1 MPLETT
7 RLGRHT
13 SGPTASRIE
22 DAIRIEVSR
31 DGECRLL
38 ASLASLFGGPC
49 GLVGS
54 TVVRATIS
62 PTAALLLPLVAS
74 LLAVCLVLHCCAGM
88 MVMSDKITMA
98 AADGINLG
106 VENGTSLV
114 AKAYLRTTCT
124 CTCTCTCPCIV
135 RRAPMVE
142 PSAAAAVACLPD
154 GCGSAR
160 EAASAAA
167 ASPASVTAPC
177 TRRASLD
184 ADLPAAWRGTNE
196 AVRDLH
202 RNLHQIE
209 VESGAFSPASTMP
222 QPSRAE
228 ASSANRIQKSRT
240 VQEWDVS
247 SARFRLYPEIGTVCR
262 AGLEPQARRRQAGLR
277 LTRFEPRLGQ
287 ASDLAKPG
295 GFRRAYVIANDLSG
309 SSSSPQLGSTARRA
323 PEDEAT
329 RRRRA
334 YAARPLTEHL
344 QQGGGPLWRA
354 FVTDVVQS
362 LPDGTRHQAPSML
375 TT

>member
-1 MPLETT
+1 
-7 RLGRHT
+7 
-13 SGPTASRIE
+13 
-22 DAIRIEVSR
+22 
-31 DGECRLL
+31 
-38 ASLASLFGGPC
+38 
-49 GLVGS
+49 
-54 TVVRATIS
+54 
-62 PTAALLLPLVAS
+62 
-74 LLAVCLVLHCCAGM
+74 
-88 MVMSDKITMA
+88 
-98 AADGINLG
+98 
-106 VENGTSLV
+106 
-114 AKAYLRTTCT
+114 
-124 CTCTCTCPCIV
+124 
-135 RRAPMVE
+135 MVE

-228 ASSANRIQKSRT
+228 ASSANRIQQSRT

-309 SSSSPQLGSTARRA
+309 ASSSPQLGGTARRA

-344 QQGGGPLWRA
+344 QQGGGPLWHA

-375 TT
+375 YYLA